1 MIYPVYSIRD
11 NKAGTFDP
19 PVIAANDY
27 VIQRNLAEQI
37 ISGNYRIINFAPSDF
52 DLYRIGDFDLDKGV
66 LIPKIPVEL
75 VAGCREVVDN
85 YGYKKG

>member
-27 VIQRNLAEQI
+27 VIQRNKHTSFL
-37 ISGNYRIINFAPSDF
+37 
-52 DLYRIGDFDLDKGV
+52 K
-66 LIPKIPVEL
+66 
-75 VAGCREVVDN
+75 
-85 YGYKKG
+85 